1 MINIPQN
8 VQLQNLDIIIKYFF
22 QYNNIVKTMS
32 PRSNGLHTGHL
43 AIMIAMA
50 QMIPPHEHNNYYVSI
65 KCLQFQMWKLFDY
78 VCSVP
83 TVQRDLNKLVRLGF
97 LKKGNTDYKFNT
109 YQYNI

>member
-8 VQLQNLDIIIKYFF
+8 LQLQNLDIIIKYFF

-50 QMIPPHEHNNYYVSI
+50 QMIPPHEHNNYYVNNIIMGIQSLSI
-65 KCLQFQMWKLFDY
+65 LCRSKL
-78 VCSVP
+78 
-83 TVQRDLNKLVRLGF
+83 
-97 LKKGNTDYKFNT
+97 
-109 YQYNI
+109 